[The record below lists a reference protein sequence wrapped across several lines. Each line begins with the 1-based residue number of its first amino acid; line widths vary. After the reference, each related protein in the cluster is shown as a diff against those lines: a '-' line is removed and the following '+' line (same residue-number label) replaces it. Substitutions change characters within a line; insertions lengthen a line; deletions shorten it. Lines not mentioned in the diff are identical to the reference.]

1 MSKTIVNNVFGI
13 PCSILLEMSSI
24 PEKMDDDA
32 NENSLTMKILE
43 FAKNVSS

>member
-1 MSKTIVNNVFGI
+1 VYFALKTCQK
-13 PCSILLEMSSI
+13 PLLIMFLGYLV